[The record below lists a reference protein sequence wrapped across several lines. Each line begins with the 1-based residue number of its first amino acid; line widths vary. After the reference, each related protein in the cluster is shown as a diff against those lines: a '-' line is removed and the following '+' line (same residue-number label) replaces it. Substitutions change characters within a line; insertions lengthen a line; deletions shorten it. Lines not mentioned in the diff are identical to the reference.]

1 MTHILIDT
9 QNLFFRARHVI
20 RAGET
25 DIKIGM
31 SFHILFSSIAK
42 AYRDFNGSH
51 VVFCLE
57 GKSWRKKYYSEY
69 KKNRK
74 VENSKKNISEI
85 EEDEVFFEAYDELV
99 KYLEKDTKC
108 TVLYHPEAE
117 ADDMI
122 ARWIDNHPDTNH
134 IIISTDSDFHQLI
147 RDNVS
152 QYNGV
157 ANQYITKEGI
167 YDDKNKPVL
176 DNKTGKHKT
185 IGDPEWVLFE
195 KCIRGDTSDNI
206 FSAYPGARKKGTKNK
221 VGMIDAFE
229 DRNHKGFDWHNFMLQ
244 RWVDHEGSE
253 HLVLDDYNRNKM
265 LIDLSKQPEEIKE
278 SIDNMINENC
288 IEKEVNQIG
297 VRFMKFCGKYE
308 LLRMSER
315 PNDFILFLNSPYS
328 Y

>member
-57 GKSWRKKYYSEY
+57 GKSWRKKYYPEY

-74 VENSKKNISEI
+74 VVNSKKSVSEA
-85 EEDEVFFEAYDELV
+85 EEDEIFFEAYDELV
-99 KYLEKDTKC
+99 NYLKKDTKC

-122 ARWIDNHPDTNH
+122 ARWIDNHPDNNH
-134 IIISTDSDFHQLI
+134 VIISTDSDFHQLI
-147 RDNVS
+147 SDNVS

-157 ANQYITKEGI
+157 NNQYITKTGI
-167 YDDKNKPVL
+167 YDDKHKPVL
-176 DNKTGKHKT
+176 DNKTGNHKN
-185 IGDPEWVLFE
+185 IGDPEWILFE

-229 DRNHKGFDWHNFMLQ
+229 DRNQKGFNWNNFMLQ
-244 RWVDHEGSE
+244 RWVDHEGQE
-253 HLVLDDYNRNKM
+253 HTVLDDYNRNKM
-265 LIDLSKQPEEIKE
+265 LIDLREQPQEIKE
-278 SIDNMINENC
+278 SIDDIISENRY
-288 IEKEVNQIG
+288 EKQVSQIG
-297 VRFMKFCGKYE
+297 VRFMKFCGKYD
-308 LLRMSER
+308 LIRMSER
-315 PNDFILFLNSPYS
+315 PNDFISFLNSPYS
-328 Y
+328 F